1 MPAEA
6 GETAPLIGRGLQPR
20 YSKRLRQHLVAP
32 VNLRHAYAPLIA
44 SCFVTGLIDAGA
56 YNAWGTFMGMQTGN
70 TIFLALGVAGLP
82 ADSKHLQWLRSIVA
96 ISSFMLG
103 SCIAS
108 NIASR
113 FGKTRRLSLILSFL
127 LQGLLILITGIL
139 ITADVIPQKKPN
151 SDRIF
156 IGIPFLAAQSGAQV
170 AASRALGFSEIPTT
184 VLTSVYNDL
193 VSDSRLLAK
202 NNPKRNRRVGA
213 AVMML
218 LGGICGGWL
227 SRLNDG
233 FGIALWVGGVI
244 KILLAAAWLWYAD
257 SME

>member
-1 MPAEA
+1 
-6 GETAPLIGRGLQPR
+6 
-20 YSKRLRQHLVAP
+20 
-32 VNLRHAYAPLIA
+32 
-44 SCFVTGLIDAGA
+44 
-56 YNAWGTFMGMQTGN
+56 
-70 TIFLALGVAGLP
+70 
-82 ADSKHLQWLRSIVA
+82 
-96 ISSFMLG
+96 MLG

-108 NIASR
+108 NIASH
-113 FGKTRRLSLILSFL
+113 FGKTRRISLILSFL

-193 VSDSRLLAK
+193 ASDSRLLAK

-227 SRLNDG
+227 SRLNEG
-233 FGIALWVGGVI
+233 FGIALWVSGII